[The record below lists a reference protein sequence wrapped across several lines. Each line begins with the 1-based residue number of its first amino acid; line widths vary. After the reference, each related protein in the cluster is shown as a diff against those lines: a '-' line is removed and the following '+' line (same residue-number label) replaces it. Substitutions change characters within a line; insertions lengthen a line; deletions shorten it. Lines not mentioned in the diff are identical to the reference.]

1 MADFG
6 SGSGDGAG
14 GAGNGN
20 GAGAGR
26 GWDGTDSEPDDDGT
40 GSDHGF
46 SDGDADGSGSGQG
59 PSSGGDWEEKSDVGR
74 SGKKPGKMT
83 TVNNPYYSMTL
94 YLHLGSDE
102 FELNG
107 GETTPRV
114 TVNEPTGGS
123 GSASSDRTSISAAL
137 LAVCLLLTLNL
148 PTTSS
153 FYFRSLPLPTHWEGV
168 RPTLSVFFFILKF
181 SRRVS
186 TKFKALAA

>member
-1 MADFG
+1 MISKTVAAPEPDSLVMADFG

-20 GAGAGR
+20 GAGTGR

-40 GSDHGF
+40 GSEHGF
-46 SDGDADGSGSGQG
+46 SDGDLDGSGSGQG
-59 PSSGGDWEEKSDVGR
+59 PSSGGDWEEKSDGGR
-74 SGKKPGKMT
+74 SGKKPGKITMT
-83 TVNNPYYSMTL
+83 TSPYLIRSHSMTL

-123 GSASSDRTSISAAL
+123 GSNSDRTSISAAL
-137 LAVCLLLTLNL
+137 LAVCLVLTLNL
-148 PTTSS
+148 PAIATSS
-153 FYFRSLPLPTHWEGV
+153 FNFRRFVVP
-168 RPTLSVFFFILKF
+168 
-181 SRRVS
+181 VS
-186 TKFKALAA
+186 TH